1 MKYYAVI
8 DTNVLVSA
16 ALKWHSVPGSIVE
29 LVFEGYIIPVLN
41 QEIIDEYR
49 AVLSRPKF
57 HLTND
62 IVEEII
68 NSFNAVG
75 LYVDAASLDIDFTD
89 PKDKV
94 FYEVVMEERKKEESY
109 LVTGNTR
116 HFPVQPFIVTPR
128 QMLDIILRNIDE

>member
-75 LYVDAASLDIDFTD
+75 LYVDATSLDIDFTD
-89 PKDKV
+89 LKDKV

>member
-16 ALKWHSVPGSIVE
+16 ALKWHSVSGSIVE
-29 LVFEGYIIPVLN
+29 LVFEGYVIPVLN
-41 QEIIDEYR
+41 QVIIDEYKT
-49 AVLSRPKF
+49 VLSRLKF

-75 LYVDAASLDIDFTD
+75 IYVDATSLDIDFTD
-89 PKDKV
+89 PKDKA

-109 LVTGNTR
+109 WVTGNVW

-128 QMLDIILRNIDE
+128 QMLDLILHNIDE

>member
-41 QEIIDEYR
+41 QEIVDEYR
-49 AVLSRPKF
+49 VVLSRPKF

-75 LYVDAASLDIDFTD
+75 IYVDATSLDIDFTD

>member
-1 MKYYAVI
+1 MVYYAVI

-41 QEIIDEYR
+41 QEIVDEYR
-49 AVLSRPKF
+49 VVLSRPKF

>member
-41 QEIIDEYR
+41 QEIVDEYR
-49 AVLSRPKF
+49 VVLSRPKF

-75 LYVDAASLDIDFTD
+75 LYVDATSLDIDFTD